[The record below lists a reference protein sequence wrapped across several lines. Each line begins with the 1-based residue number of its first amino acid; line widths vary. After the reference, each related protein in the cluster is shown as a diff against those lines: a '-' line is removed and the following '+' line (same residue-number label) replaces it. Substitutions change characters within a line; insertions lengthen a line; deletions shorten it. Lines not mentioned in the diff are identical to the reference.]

1 MLISLKLQV
10 SRQMFLK
17 RIVLKICLYKFLC
30 TKFDLPLQPYPI
42 NEIMI
47 LTNLNLYYLRM
58 LSHKFRLIWPICFWK
73 NVSYCFYEKKLSP
86 NCNCNPII
94 SPKIMIQTNMNQF
107 SLSPHKFQHFWTIIF
122 WEDVSKCF
130 LTSPQKK
137 AWPYIL
143 TYLNFLYKMIV
154 CARFCWNLV

>member
-42 NEIMI
+42 TEIMI

-73 NVSYCFYEKKLSP
+73 NVSYCFYEKK
-86 NCNCNPII
+86 CHPIVIVTQLYPLKSWFKQTWINSLCLHTSFSI
-94 SPKIMIQTNMNQF
+94 SGRLF
-107 SLSPHKFQHFWTIIF
+107 SEKMYQN
-122 WEDVSKCF
+122 VSLLLLKRRLD
-130 LTSPQKK
+130 LT
-137 AWPYIL
+137 
-143 TYLNFLYKMIV
+143 F
-154 CARFCWNLV
+154 